1 MRFTSV
7 APALFAAAVIASPIE
22 SVQSDNPPSDQV
34 RINGVS
40 ANGSGCPSG
49 SVTANFNPDR
59 TILSLLFQ
67 KYEATIGPGAK
78 DRRDPRKQCTVIL
91 NMHYPEGF
99 QYSVGTFIT
108 RGYADIDAGI
118 TGEVVSNYYFAGYA
132 QDVQSKVTVQGPNH
146 GGYTKEDKMDIKSLI
161 WSPCG
166 KDQSATIKTE
176 VRLVSTGNSQA
187 GGLLTVDSIDTRVEQ
202 KMQYQLS
209 WRKASCKVVQE
220 DSVSD
225 GPSSVNMDLT
235 DSTITLE

>member
-1 MRFTSV
+1 MKFTSV
-7 APALFAAAVIASPIE
+7 APAFFAAAALASPI
-22 SVQSDNPPSDQV
+22 QSDDKPPSDSV
-34 RINGVS
+34 RINGVT

-67 KYEATIGPGAK
+67 KYEATIGSGAK
-78 DRRDPRKQCTVIL
+78 DRRDARKQCTVIL

-132 QDVQSKVTVQGPNH
+132 EDVQSKVTVQGPNH
-146 GGYTKEDKMDIKSLI
+146 GGYTKSDKMDIKSLI

-166 KDQSATIKTE
+166 RDQSATIKTE
-176 VRLVSTGNSQA
+176 VRLISNTNNQNA

-209 WRKASCKVVQE
+209 WRRANCGKKTRFTDEEA
-220 DSVSD
+220 
-225 GPSSVNMDLT
+225 PASVNMDLT
-235 DSTITLE
+235 DSTLTLE